1 MLSVQLTPYVYIQ
14 NETTRYCFLSLQF
27 VLCMDESFKLQRLG
41 QSGVTTFFLLCSV
54 QQIKAFCKKI
64 GRQNAFFQCIAT
76 LKARKREDTMN
87 MND

>member
-1 MLSVQLTPYVYIQ
+1 M
-14 NETTRYCFLSLQF
+14 
-27 VLCMDESFKLQRLG
+27 KLQDTVSLVFNLFYVWMKVQTAERLD

-54 QQIKAFCKKI
+54 QQIKAFCKKT